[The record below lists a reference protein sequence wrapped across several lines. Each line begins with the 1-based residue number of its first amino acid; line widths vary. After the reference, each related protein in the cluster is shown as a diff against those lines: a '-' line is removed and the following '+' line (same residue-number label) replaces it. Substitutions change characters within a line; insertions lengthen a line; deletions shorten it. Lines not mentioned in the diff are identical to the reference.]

1 MTENNVIHFRKQPTT
16 EDKLKN
22 SKTKITLVIASI
34 FIGIGLLCTLLV
46 LKHQGLESV
55 GLRATRTSTFLP
67 STTSLVT
74 STITSTTSSA
84 VPSTIT
90 PTLTSTFTAT
100 IAPNL
105 SYTPGPTHDPINP
118 GTVEVHFIDVG
129 YGDAIL
135 IQIGETCSVLIDGGY
150 ISAGI
155 DLVCYLHSIGVEKLD
170 MVVAS
175 HPHADHIGG
184 LIPVLQLFPV
194 DWVVTNGATHTTP
207 IYEQFLDAIVTS
219 GAEYIEVAR
228 GDSLHCGG
236 LILEILHPIKL
247 TGHINND
254 SLVVRLVHGEVIF
267 LFTGDIYVQA
277 ETSLVESGEDISTT
291 ILKVAHHGSRSSST
305 GAFLEKARPEIA
317 VYSVSLDNEYGYPA
331 REVLMALEG
340 VGAKVYGTDI
350 YGTVVVTSDGYGYTI
365 HVAKDNQLEA
375 PQTGTV
381 P

>member
-184 LIPVLQLFPV
+184 LIPVLQLFLPES
-194 DWVVTNGATHTTP
+194 W
-207 IYEQFLDAIVTS
+207 Y
-219 GAEYIEVAR
+219 
-228 GDSLHCGG
+228 
-236 LILEILHPIKL
+236 
-247 TGHINND
+247 
-254 SLVVRLVHGEVIF
+254 
-267 LFTGDIYVQA
+267 LFPD
-277 ETSLVESGEDISTT
+277 
-291 ILKVAHHGSRSSST
+291 
-305 GAFLEKARPEIA
+305 
-317 VYSVSLDNEYGYPA
+317 
-331 REVLMALEG
+331 
-340 VGAKVYGTDI
+340 
-350 YGTVVVTSDGYGYTI
+350 
-365 HVAKDNQLEA
+365 
-375 PQTGTV
+375 
-381 P
+381 